1 MNREVQD
8 SEIQKRVELVRLKA
22 RQVGNMEPE
31 NPGLVDAAAQD
42 MLSKLIPAREQVAL
56 EAIEV
61 DKLPAPVDPNAYF
74 ESLTGMLSTLEAEVA
89 KENELVFPPVDD
101 ITERVVSNEIDI
113 ELPDTSGIEGEIDQR
128 IANEEASGF
137 VQVANRE
144 RVSLVERVIQQES
157 GGDPNAVNPYSKA
170 SGLMQIMEATA
181 GDPGFGVTPLAWED
195 RFDPQLNRAFGTEYL
210 DAMLKRYDGDEEA
223 ALIAY
228 NAGFG
233 RADKWLAAGRD
244 YEPFRGYTD
253 DDGTYVRGWAD
264 ESEPYA
270 AAIMGNNTLAPE
282 RPAGYGDVTY
292 SVEAVSDNVS
302 QIAEVEAGIAGN
314 ELAQVGAQIPGL
326 TQSDSVH
333 RFTYPRAG
341 QGMLDGID
349 TSYMTGHSA
358 EEPLR
363 DTLYADIMAH
373 HASAQGLKDM
383 AFLLPVHLALEK
395 MPSDSFLAWSDATR
409 GRDPLHKEQAELALL
424 LAGFE
429 PRDWLGEEKPS
440 DRFFNAFAYA
450 RMDGGNLSERARAN
464 AGEGPLRQVLA
475 AARRMVFNR

>member
-1 MNREVQD
+1 
-8 SEIQKRVELVRLKA
+8 
-22 RQVGNMEPE
+22 MEPE
-31 NPGLVDAAAQD
+31 SPGLVDAAAQD

-56 EAIEV
+56 AAIEV
-61 DKLPAPVDPNAYF
+61 ERLPPPVDPNAYF

-89 KENELVFPPVDD
+89 KEQAF
-101 ITERVVSNEIDI
+101 T
-113 ELPDTSGIEGEIDQR
+113 LPDTSALEGEIDQR

-144 RVSLVERVIQQES
+144 RLSLVERVIQQES
-157 GGDPNAVNPYSKA
+157 GGDPNAVNPVSDA
-170 SGLMQIMEATA
+170 SGIMQIMEKTA

-195 RFDPQLNRAFGTEYL
+195 RFNSDLNRAFGTEYL
-210 DAMLKRYDGDEEA
+210 EAMLKRYDGDEEA

-244 YEPFRGYTD
+244 YEQFWWAED
-253 DDGTYVRGWAD
+253 ADGNQIPGWAQ
-264 ESEPYA
+264 ESQPYA
-270 AAIMGNNTLAPE
+270 AAIMGNNGLAAE
-282 RPAGYGDVTY
+282 RPAGYGDVVY
-292 SVEAVSDNVS
+292 SVEDVTANVS
-302 QIAEVEAGIAGN
+302 QIAEVEASIAGN
-314 ELAQVGAQIPGL
+314 ELAQVGVQIPGL

-333 RFTYPRAG
+333 RFVYPRAG
-341 QGMLDGID
+341 QGMLDDID
-349 TSYMTGHSA
+349 TSYMTGHSG
-358 EEPLR
+358 EEPVR

-383 AFLLPVHLALEK
+383 AYLPPVQLALEK